1 MRRPLIVALAV
12 AAVLSVCYALER
24 MLLPIFYGGLPLP
37 MPYTSKPVGAML
49 IPVTFLHLTLAVP
62 SLLAVLY
69 VAERAGYNVGSLL
82 PKSRE
87 AKVQY
92 GFLMTLFLSGM
103 ALWWHPLALFPFIVS
118 GMYLLM
124 AEIR

>member
-1 MRRPLIVALAV
+1 MVALVA
-12 AAVLSVCYALER
+12 AAVLLGDYAVER
-24 MLLPIFYGGLPLP
+24 TLLPIFYSGLPLP
-37 MPYTSKPVGAML
+37 MPYTSKPIGAML

-69 VAERAGYNVGSLL
+69 VAEKAGYNVGSLL
-82 PKSRE
+82 PKSRD
-87 AKVQY
+87 AKIQY

-103 ALWWHPLALFPFIVS
+103 ALWWQPLALFPFIVS

>member
-1 MRRPLIVALAV
+1 MVALV
-12 AAVLSVCYALER
+12 AAVVLLGDYAVER
-24 MLLPIFYGGLPLP
+24 TLLPIFYSWLPLP
-37 MPYTSKPVGAML
+37 MPYTSKPIGAML

-69 VAERAGYNVGSLL
+69 VAEKAGYNVGSLL
-82 PKSRE
+82 PKSRD
-87 AKVQY
+87 AKIQY

-103 ALWWHPLALFPFIVS
+103 ALWWQPLALFPFIVS